1 MFGLLELIVIF
12 YLVAIAFW
20 IAGIVV
26 AIRIKEK
33 KALYILLAVSLP
45 VLMFLNKGVSI
56 FLIKS
61 QIVSNFKSSV
71 IASVISTVL
80 ICALQISIFFYMK
93 KKSKTEHFRQKEI
106 KNEKNLCFANS
117 RNINF
122 SFC

>member
-1 MFGLLELIVIF
+1 MFGLPELIVIF

-33 KALYILLAVSLP
+33 KALYILLAVLSLP
-45 VLMFLNKGVSI
+45 VLMFLNRQVSI

-61 QIVSNFKSSV
+61 QIVSTFKSSV
-71 IASVISTVL
+71 IAFAISTVV

-93 KKSKTEHFRQKEI
+93 KI
-106 KNEKNLCFANS
+106 KNRTFQTEGDKK
-117 RNINF
+117 
-122 SFC
+122 